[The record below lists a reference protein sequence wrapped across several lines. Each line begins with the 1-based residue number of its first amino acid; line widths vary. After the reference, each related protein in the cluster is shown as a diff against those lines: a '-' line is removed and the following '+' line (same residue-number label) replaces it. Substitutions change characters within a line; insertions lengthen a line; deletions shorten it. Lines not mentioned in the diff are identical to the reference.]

1 MTRAR
6 ELSAA
11 AVARRQSNMNAQES
25 PQSRE
30 AVGAVKLDPSTSLI
44 RRRRESLRCPPMECG
59 RRDPLDTNPESFLVA
74 PAVMGLEPW
83 ELIREG
89 RRLERLGFQAWELAA
104 RLGKD
109 WSRGGGGTP

>member
-1 MTRAR
+1 MN
-6 ELSAA
+6 LN
-11 AVARRQSNMNAQES
+11 AVLPPPSKFPGRTSMEQES

-30 AVGAVKLDPSTSLI
+30 AVGAGKLDPSTSLI

-59 RRDPLDTNPESFLVA
+59 RRDPLDSHPEGFLVA
-74 PAVMGLEPW
+74 PVVMGLEPW

-89 RRLERLGFQAWELAA
+89 RRLERLGFQPWELAA